1 MAARIGVLG
10 TGVVGK
16 TLAAGFLN
24 SGHPVLLG
32 SRDMQKLA
40 SVQSELG
47 EALKIGSV
55 ADAVAYGDIIVFAVK
70 GSSAE
75 DAIQGAGPE
84 KLAGKIVIDTTNPIA
99 DVPPVNGVLQFFTG
113 PNDSLMERL
122 QRAAPNARFVK
133 AWSCVGNAFMIHPV
147 FPNGRPSMF
156 ICGNDPAAKGTVQ
169 VLLTQFGWDVEDMGE
184 VESAR
189 AIEPLCQLWCIPG
202 LRGKGWT
209 HAFKLLKC

>member
-1 MAARIGVLG
+1 MAARIGVIG

-16 TLAAGFLN
+16 TLAAGFLK
-24 SGHPVLLG
+24 SGYPVLLG
-32 SRDMQKLA
+32 SRDKQKLA
-40 SVQSELG
+40 GLHSELG
-47 EALKIGSV
+47 GALKIGSV

-122 QRAAPNARFVK
+122 QHAAPNARFVK
-133 AWSCVGNAFMIHPV
+133 AWSCVGNAFMINPA
-147 FPNGRPSMF
+147 FPNGRPTMF
-156 ICGNDPAAKGTVQ
+156 ICGNDPAAKETVQ
-169 VLLTQFGWDVEDMGE
+169 GLLTQFGWDCEDMGQ

-202 LRGKGWT
+202 LRGNGWT
-209 HAFKLLKC
+209 HAFKLLKL

>member
-1 MAARIGVLG
+1 MAARIGVIG

-16 TLAAGFLN
+16 TLTAGFLK
-24 SGHPVLLG
+24 SGHPVLMG
-32 SRDMQKLA
+32 SRDQQKL
-40 SVQSELG
+40 SGLQSELG
-47 EALKIGSV
+47 GALEIGSV

-75 DAIQGAGPE
+75 AAIQGAGPE

-122 QRAAPNARFVK
+122 QRTAPNARFVK
-133 AWSCVGNAFMIHPV
+133 AWSCVGNAFMIHPA
-147 FPNGRPSMF
+147 FPSGRPTMF
-156 ICGNDPAAKGTVQ
+156 ICGNDPAAKETVRG
-169 VLLTQFGWDVEDMGE
+169 LLTQFGWDSEDMGQ

-202 LRGKGWT
+202 LRGNGWN
-209 HAFKLLKC
+209 HAFKLLKL